1 MLVVNKL
8 VIQIEYQDNSG
19 DIKIVSPKMN
29 FNKGLNFIWD
39 KGKNSVGKS
48 TCINSI
54 FYGLGLEELLGAKG
68 GNTMKPV
75 LNRKVKVDNNE
86 FNVYETYIILE
97 VFNGV
102 DCVTV
107 KRSVKGVE
115 YNTKLVKVYNS
126 DVENMHM
133 NVKYNDYYLHDNGAA
148 QSDIGFHK
156 FLEKFMMIEL
166 PVVSYNNDRSGKLYL
181 QAIANMF
188 FIEQVRGWTGFN
200 IQKIYYGI
208 KNVEKISIEYILGCS
223 VLDVDEKK
231 NNLNNKLR
239 EEKEKYNE
247 IKEKIRETLL
257 SIGDNVEG
265 LEYNI
270 KNFNIEKINNIRI
283 DGKSINSIKK
293 EIVNELD
300 LINSLNN
307 KRIKYNED
315 IISDD
320 LKFSEN
326 ELINYER
333 KVEVTKKEYSV
344 QLLYR
349 NGLRDQLKD
358 VQLKIRRYEDII
370 KLRKLGSNTQFN
382 FLNSKC
388 PLCDHK
394 MQESLLPN
402 EINVKIMKNE
412 DNLSFI
418 KGEKR
423 IIEIAIEESNK
434 LIIEFKEYIIKYEQE
449 MDVLR
454 SRIRTAKRDLISSD
468 SLPSENIFEK
478 KYYYKEK
485 LNNICNVENKIEAY
499 YFELDNTCNNIKL
512 LEKNKKELKGIAITE
527 VDQKKI
533 YKFQTN
539 FRKLLKEFGYT
550 STNIANIKLSQ
561 DKYLPISDGFHLIYD
576 SAGSDFV
583 RAVWAYLISLYI
595 TSNEV
600 DGNHPGIFIL
610 DEPFQQ
616 QVSEVS
622 ICKFVAEAL
631 KLNAQ
636 LIIATSIPAEL
647 MKSINKNNIN
657 VITIEENFLELY

>member
-1 MLVVNKL
+1 MLVINKL
-8 VIQIEYQDNSG
+8 IIQIEYQDNSG
-19 DIKIVSPKMN
+19 EIRIISPKMK

-54 FYGLGLEELLGAKG
+54 FYGIGLEELLGAKG

-75 LNRKVKVDNNE
+75 LNRKVKIDDNE

-97 VFNGV
+97 IFNGI

-115 YNTKLVKVYNS
+115 YDTKLVRVYNS
-126 DVENMHM
+126 DAENMYS
-133 NVKYNDYYLHDNGAA
+133 NVKVNDYYLHDNGAA
-148 QSDIGFHK
+148 QRDIGFHK

-166 PVVSYNNDRSGKLYL
+166 PVVSYNNDRIGKLYL

-208 KNVEKISIEYILGCS
+208 KNVEKISIEYLLGCT
-223 VLDVDEKK
+223 VTDIDEKK

-239 EEKEKYNE
+239 EEKEKMAAIRGRIME
-247 IKEKIRETLL
+247 ILL
-257 SIGDNVEG
+257 SIGDEVKG

-270 KNFNIEKINNIRI
+270 KEFNIENINNIRI
-283 DGKSINSIKK
+283 DGKSINDIKK
-293 EIVNELD
+293 KIVNELD

-307 KRIKYNED
+307 KTIKYNED

-320 LKFSEN
+320 LKLSEN

-333 KVEVTKKEYSV
+333 KVEIIKQEYSV

-349 NGLRDQLKD
+349 NGLKDQLKD
-358 VQLKIRRYEDII
+358 VELKIRRYEDII

-402 EINVKIMKNE
+402 EINVSIMKNE

-423 IIEIAIEESNK
+423 IIEIAIDECDK
-434 LIIEFKEYIIKYEQE
+434 LIIELKEHIIKYEQE
-449 MDVLR
+449 MDSLR
-454 SRIRTAKRDLISSD
+454 SRIRMAKRDLISLD

-499 YFELDNTCNNIKL
+499 YLELYNACNNIKL
-512 LEKNKKELKGIAITE
+512 LEKSKKALKGVTLTDS
-527 VDQKKI
+527 DQKKI
-533 YKFQTN
+533 YKFQSN

-550 STNIANIKLSQ
+550 STDIASIKLSQ

-576 SAGSDFV
+576 SAGSDFI
-583 RAVWAYLISLYI
+583 RAVWAYFVSLYI
-595 TSNEV
+595 TSSEV
-600 DGNHPGIFIL
+600 NGNHPGIFVL

-616 QVSEVS
+616 QVSDLS
-622 ICKFVAEAL
+622 IAQFVESI
-631 KLNAQ
+631 KEYNCQ
-636 LIIATSIPAEL
+636 FIIATSL
-647 MKSINKNNIN
+647 SITEMENLNIDNIN
-657 VITIEENFLELY
+657 IIEIDTNFINLN

>member
-1 MLVVNKL
+1 MLVINKL
-8 VIQIEYQDNSG
+8 IIQIEYQDNSG
-19 DIKIVSPKMN
+19 EIKIISPKMK

-54 FYGLGLEELLGAKG
+54 FYGIGLEELLGAKG

-75 LNRKVKVDNNE
+75 LNRKVKIDNNE

-97 VFNGV
+97 ISNGI

-115 YNTKLVKVYNS
+115 YDTKLVKVYNS
-126 DVENMHM
+126 DVENMCRH
-133 NVKYNDYYLHDNGAA
+133 VKVNDYYLHDNGAA
-148 QSDIGFHK
+148 QREIGFHK

-166 PVVSYNNDRSGKLYL
+166 PVVSYNNDKSGKLYL

-208 KNVEKISIEYILGCS
+208 KNVEKISIEYLLGCT
-223 VLDVDEKK
+223 VTDIDEKK

-239 EEKEKYNE
+239 DEKEKITA
-247 IKEKIRETLL
+247 IKGRIMETLL
-257 SIGDNVEG
+257 SIGDEVKG
-265 LEYNI
+265 IEYNI
-270 KNFNIEKINNIRI
+270 KDFNIENINNIRI

-293 EIVNELD
+293 QVINELD
-300 LINSLNN
+300 FINSLNN
-307 KRIKYNED
+307 KTIKYNEN
-315 IISDD
+315 IISED
-320 LKFSEN
+320 LKLSEN

-333 KVEVTKKEYSV
+333 KVEIIKQEYSV
-344 QLLYR
+344 QLIYR
-349 NGLRDQLKD
+349 NGLQDQLKD
-358 VQLKIRRYEDII
+358 IELKIRRYEDII
-370 KLRKLGSNTQFN
+370 KLRKLGSNAQFN

-402 EINVKIMKNE
+402 EINVRIMKNE

-423 IIEIAIEESNK
+423 IIEIAIEECNK
-434 LIIEFKEYIIKYEQE
+434 LIIELKEHIIKYEQE
-449 MDVLR
+449 MDSLR
-454 SRIRTAKRDLISSD
+454 SRIRMAKRDLISLD
-468 SLPSENIFEK
+468 SLPSENLYEK

-499 YFELDNTCNNIKL
+499 YLELYNACNNIKL
-512 LEKNKKELKGIAITE
+512 LEKNKKELKGVTLTD

-550 STNIANIKLSQ
+550 STDIESIKLSQ

-583 RAVWAYLISLYI
+583 RAVWAYLLSLYV

-600 DGNHPGIFIL
+600 NGNHPGIFVL

-622 ICKFVAEAL
+622 ISKFVSEVL
-631 KLNAQ
+631 KLNSQ
-636 LIIATSIPAEL
+636 FIIATSIPIEL
-647 MKSINKNNIN
+647 MNSIYKDNIN
-657 VITIEENFLELY
+657 VITIEENFLEL